1 METAGLSGK
10 LTGARAREASE
21 RGADKR
27 ETCVGDGPGAVA
39 TTGRRARTRQPA
51 QAASYAHGSDA
62 SDDGLTPSRVTAAPQ
77 ARQRRQTATT
87 QPSSGRTDP
96 SDAAEFIFLLE
107 QLARQGPDRR
117 AFTSSV
123 VNPAGD
129 YPAPIITS
137 FCAARLGISRLC
149 PETSRCPSLG
159 ARVHSKVASKVH
171 ADNTYTPQSES
182 LSMAK
187 RPLPSTRCGV
197 PECARRS
204 PWPCPGVRAM
214 NGGLGGSSLYEDTA
228 SRSSLEAAPQ
238 PLHIPAKRLAYGQAD
253 CGPDPMASAGAV
265 LRQPPWASAWP
276 SAADAFEAPHHVPS
290 YQQQSV
296 RDSPYF
302 YPDRKPSSFNLWA
315 SSAKAYD
322 LGPADSCQAYASQAW
337 CPYSAAAAT
346 YPVPQPARVDPAP
359 TAVPA
364 YLQAADEHR
373 VAPPPPPVPPPVP
386 HPPPPRSDGFAAYSD
401 GYGLRAAAAAE
412 AHGPPPYVPAGTER
426 PPTRA
431 LGSL

>member
-1 METAGLSGK
+1 
-10 LTGARAREASE
+10 
-21 RGADKR
+21 
-27 ETCVGDGPGAVA
+27 
-39 TTGRRARTRQPA
+39 
-51 QAASYAHGSDA
+51 
-62 SDDGLTPSRVTAAPQ
+62 
-77 ARQRRQTATT
+77 
-87 QPSSGRTDP
+87 
-96 SDAAEFIFLLE
+96 
-107 QLARQGPDRR
+107 
-117 AFTSSV
+117 
-123 VNPAGD
+123 
-129 YPAPIITS
+129 
-137 FCAARLGISRLC
+137 
-149 PETSRCPSLG
+149 
-159 ARVHSKVASKVH
+159 
-171 ADNTYTPQSES
+171 
-182 LSMAK
+182 
-187 RPLPSTRCGV
+187 
-197 PECARRS
+197 
-204 PWPCPGVRAM
+204 M

-412 AHGPPPYVPAGTER
+412 AHGPPPYVPAGTGEFLPR
-426 PPTRA
+426 GRDPEGRTRA
-431 LGSL
+431 AICGCRVSRGMTREGHSVRCSSGS

>member
-1 METAGLSGK
+1 
-10 LTGARAREASE
+10 
-21 RGADKR
+21 
-27 ETCVGDGPGAVA
+27 
-39 TTGRRARTRQPA
+39 
-51 QAASYAHGSDA
+51 
-62 SDDGLTPSRVTAAPQ
+62 
-77 ARQRRQTATT
+77 
-87 QPSSGRTDP
+87 
-96 SDAAEFIFLLE
+96 
-107 QLARQGPDRR
+107 
-117 AFTSSV
+117 
-123 VNPAGD
+123 
-129 YPAPIITS
+129 
-137 FCAARLGISRLC
+137 
-149 PETSRCPSLG
+149 
-159 ARVHSKVASKVH
+159 
-171 ADNTYTPQSES
+171 
-182 LSMAK
+182 
-187 RPLPSTRCGV
+187 
-197 PECARRS
+197 
-204 PWPCPGVRAM
+204 M

-412 AHGPPPYVPAGTER
+412 AHGPPPYVPAGTVPAVTESLTPNPLEWTGNVTVRKKRKPYSKFQTLELEKEFLFNAYVSKQKRWELARNLNLTER
-426 PPTRA
+426 QVKIWFQNRRMKSKKNSQRQNSESNSA
-431 LGSL
+431 ANSHHNAAVVAAK